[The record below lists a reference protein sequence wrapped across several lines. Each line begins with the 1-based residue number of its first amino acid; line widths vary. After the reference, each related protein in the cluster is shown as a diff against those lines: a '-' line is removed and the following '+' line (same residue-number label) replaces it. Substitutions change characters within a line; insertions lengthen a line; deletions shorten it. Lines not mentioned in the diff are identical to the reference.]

1 MCLVLLAGPWSDLIV
16 VWWLCYYE
24 QYHHWGHFCPSFL
37 CTYMLFRSERCG
49 PGVLWTHHW
58 HWLHQEQHLQWHGV
72 IQCQVFALHEW
83 SSKSLIFLFCHV
95 MLCHVDLP
103 SNTLDVWV
111 CRDRWDD
118 VVDES
123 VCLFICLMSVLCSAT
138 RSMFFTV
145 TFLADVSLSL
155 PVFLSVSVSLSLSF
169 THTHTHTGQ

>member
-1 MCLVLLAGPWSDLIV
+1 
-16 VWWLCYYE
+16 
-24 QYHHWGHFCPSFL
+24 
-37 CTYMLFRSERCG
+37 
-49 PGVLWTHHW
+49 
-58 HWLHQEQHLQWHGV
+58 
-72 IQCQVFALHEW
+72 
-83 SSKSLIFLFCHV
+83 
-95 MLCHVDLP
+95 MLCHVDLS

-155 PVFLSVSVSLSLSF
+155 PVFLSVSVSLCLCLSRSLSLL
-169 THTHTHTGQ
+169 HTHTHTQVNNPYQVVLRNICKSLSAFDDDNQIPCYGFGCASSRNSKVGVRRRAG